1 MGVVVFVAVAAAQAA
16 VLSVAPHEAA
26 VARVVLALPDAAA
39 VVHAA
44 PVVISPDPVLCEPAA
59 AVVVVEL
66 PRVAAVAVPAAVAAA
81 VAGVV
86 APQHVHLAAAVAL
99 VAPDVQLSLHLARV
113 QLAVAGPAHCQRCVV
128 VAQQHD
134 LSAVPLVAIV
144 RPLAVV
150 PQHAAVPLFVLP
162 AAAVRHCLDP
172 GPDPDARLAPGTSV
186 L

>member
-1 MGVVVFVAVAAAQAA
+1 MGVVVFVAVAAAHAA
-16 VLSVAPHEAA
+16 VLQVAPHEVA
-26 VARVVLALPDAAA
+26 VALVVLALPDAAA

-66 PRVAAVAVPAAVAAA
+66 PRVAAVAVPGAAA

-128 VAQQHD
+128 LAQQHD